1 MRSLILSLSLSLSLV
16 VRCDDIRDV
25 LLNLINNVTL
35 HIIIV
40 VDLFLVGTRR

>member
-1 MRSLILSLSLSLSLV
+1 MREALSSLV

-40 VDLFLVGTRR
+40 VVVVVDLCLVGTRR